1 MNTEIFKA
9 ARERLKAFGYEEKQG
24 DGALLGFSVD
34 KAENTIKNDCNVADI
49 PDGLKSIAVDM
60 AVGEFLRSKKT
71 FSPSDIT
78 GFDLSA
84 AVKSLQLGDTK
95 TEFAVGSGSMTD
107 EQRLDALIAH
117 LLNYG
122 REEFSC
128 YRRIRW

>member
-1 MNTEIFKA
+1 MNTDIFKA
-9 ARERLKAFGYEEKQG
+9 AKERLKAFGYEEKQG
-24 DGALLGFSVD
+24 DVAVLGFSVD
-34 KAENTIKNDCNVADI
+34 KTESTIKNDCNVAEI

-71 FSPSDIT
+71 FAPSDIAALDFT
-78 GFDLSA
+78 A

-95 TEFAVGSGSMTD
+95 TEFAVGSGNMTD
-107 EQRLDALIAH
+107 EQRLDALIEH

-128 YRRIRW
+128 YRKIRW